1 MPRPSARA
9 ERRWTGLGAA
19 LAALVLLLAAG
30 TAGAAPSLVVLP
42 LELVDSSLEG
52 EVYGRSAEQTARLA
66 ATTEAIRARLEQAPE
81 YDLLPPE
88 AGREL
93 YQRDRSR
100 YAYLYRCVGCVLE
113 IGQSAGADLI
123 LVGWVQ
129 KVSNLIL
136 NMSFRVYDL
145 REPRLWRSGWIS
157 LRGNNDAMW
166 RRAAEKLVERVL
178 LAPEQAAAER

>member
-1 MPRPSARA
+1 MPWPW
-9 ERRWTGLGAA
+9 ERTEHRCTGLGAA
-19 LAALVLLLAAG
+19 MAALVVLLATGSAC
-30 TAGAAPSLVVLP
+30 AAPSVVVLP

-52 EVYGRSAEQTARLA
+52 EVYGRSEAQTARLA
-66 ATTEAIRARLEQAPE
+66 ATTQDIRARLEQAPE

-88 AGREL
+88 AGRQL
-93 YQRDRSR
+93 YQRDRGR

-136 NMSFRVYDL
+136 NMSFRVYDT

-178 LAPEQAAAER
+178 LAPDEPAPR